1 MFDLTYGIYFLLLS
15 TTLIISILVVVL
27 SLVNREK
34 KVEVESNEA
43 EKSIEKLKEIN
54 TL

>member
-1 MFDLTYGIYFLLLS
+1 MTLTQGILFFLLS
-15 TTLIISILVVVL
+15 TTLVILILVVVL

-43 EKSIEKLKEIN
+43 EKSLQKLNER
-54 TL
+54 

>member
-1 MFDLTYGIYFLLLS
+1 MTLIHGIYFLLLS
-15 TTLIISILVVVL
+15 TTLVISILVVVL

-43 EKSIEKLKEIN
+43 EKSLQKLNER
-54 TL
+54 